1 MAPAAAGGGWDTTA
15 RAFQGASRAAKLD
28 DGIEVFNVEGAG
40 GTLGL
45 SQLVSK
51 GSGDPYQLMMTGLVM
66 LGAIET
72 NGSDVPL
79 TRTTPI
85 ATLITETEAIVVPAK
100 SKYRTFKELVADFK
114 ADPGSIRWAGGS
126 AGGTDQLLV
135 GQLARVLGVDAR
147 KTKYVA
153 HSGGGEANAAILS
166 GSVDAGVSGL
176 SEFTDQVEA
185 GKMRLLAV
193 SSPVDTEVDGRKPQT
208 IKDQG
213 VDLEL
218 TNWRALVAPPGI
230 SDERARADHRVG
242 QEGLATPEWQQE
254 RRALRL
260 DAVRQDRRGARRLR
274 GLGAEAR
281 AGGRRRARDRQA
293 VIGAR
298 VIGGV
303 LLAAGAIAFIAT
315 MERRR
320 RVGGERAAAGARRL
334 LARARGARRGVPRCG
349 PGDDL
354 EEHVEEA
361 ARGTHWPTPALL
373 VGLLLGYVL
382 LLEAL
387 GYALA
392 TAIFFWLAAWLL
404 GSEQPARDAVVGVA
418 LGVVT
423 SYAFSHWLNV
433 QLPTGPWG
441 V

>member
-1 MAPAAAGGGWDTTA
+1 MGSRVLIGAAFAVAAVVAIVAPGGASGGDDASKPFPARQLSIMAPAAAGGGWDTTA
-15 RAFQGASRAAKLD
+15 RAFQDSSRSAKLD

-85 ATLITETEAIVVPAK
+85 ATLITETEAIVVPAD
-100 SKYRTFKELVADFK
+100 SKYKTFGDLMADFK

-135 GQLARVLGVDAR
+135 GQLARVVGVDAR

-176 SEFTDQVEA
+176 SEFTDQVEG

-193 SSPVDTEVDGRKPQT
+193 SSTVDTEVDGAKPKT

-218 TNWRALVAPPGI
+218 TNWRMLVAPPGI
-230 SDERARADHRVG
+230 SDGERARITGWVQRVVK
-242 QEGLATPEWQQE
+242 TPRWRENVQ
-254 RRALRL
+254 RRDWTPFVKTGREL
-260 DAVRQDRRGARRLR
+260 DAF
-274 GLGAEAR
+274 
-281 AGGRRRARDRQA
+281 
-293 VIGAR
+293 
-298 VIGGV
+298 
-303 LLAAGAIAFIAT
+303 LA
-315 MERRR
+315 
-320 RVGGERAAAGARRL
+320 
-334 LARARGARRGVPRCG
+334 
-349 PGDDL
+349 
-354 EEHVEEA
+354 
-361 ARGTHWPTPALL
+361 
-373 VGLLLGYVL
+373 
-382 LLEAL
+382 
-387 GYALA
+387 
-392 TAIFFWLAAWLL
+392 
-404 GSEQPARDAVVGVA
+404 SEQKRVQVVVDE
-418 LGVVT
+418 LGI
-423 SYAFSHWLNV
+423 
-433 QLPTGPWG
+433 GKK
-441 V
+441 